1 MLRKEAV
8 SSPLLESLIV
18 LMDMKTIRAHRLV
31 GGTAL
36 ALQLGH
42 RVSIDIDLFSD
53 GKTDYDAVQEE
64 LYERFGNNFVKGRGI
79 SNSFSKG
86 IAIYLNNIKT
96 DILDWKTKFIR
107 PFLLD
112 EQIRIASKEDI
123 IPMKFNTFLCSPEL
137 ARYEKKDFVDLAN
150 LMKEYSL
157 EQMIQLYNEKYP
169 NELMSSRLI
178 IEGLQL
184 CEMADKKVMPKMLNG
199 ETWDD
204 IKRQIEESIA
214 AFVKRKLDNPGTHK

>member
-1 MLRKEAV
+1 
-8 SSPLLESLIV
+8 
-18 LMDMKTIRAHRLV
+18 MDMKTIRAHRLV

-42 RVSIDIDLFSD
+42 RASIDIDLFSD

-64 LYERFGNNFVKGRGI
+64 LYERFGNNFVKGRAI

-96 DILDWKTKFIR
+96 DILDWKTSFIR

-214 AFVKRKLDNPGTHK
+214 AFVKRKLDNPGAHK

>member
-1 MLRKEAV
+1 
-8 SSPLLESLIV
+8 
-18 LMDMKTIRAHRLV
+18 MKTIKAHRLV

-53 GKTDYDAVQEE
+53 GTTDYDAVQDE
-64 LYERFGNNFVKGRGI
+64 LHERFGNKYIKGRI
-79 SNSFSKG
+79 INSPFSKG
-86 IAIYLNNIKT
+86 IAIFLNNVKT
-96 DILDWKTKFIR
+96 DILDWKTRFIR
-107 PFLLD
+107 PFILD
-112 EQIRIASKEDI
+112 EHIRLASKEDI

-169 NELMSSRLI
+169 LESMSSRLM

-184 CEMADKKVMPKMLNG
+184 SEMADKKVMPKMLNG
-199 ETWDD
+199 ETWEDT
-204 IKRQIEESIA
+204 KKQIEESVTRYI
-214 AFVKRKLDNPGTHK
+214 KKKIG